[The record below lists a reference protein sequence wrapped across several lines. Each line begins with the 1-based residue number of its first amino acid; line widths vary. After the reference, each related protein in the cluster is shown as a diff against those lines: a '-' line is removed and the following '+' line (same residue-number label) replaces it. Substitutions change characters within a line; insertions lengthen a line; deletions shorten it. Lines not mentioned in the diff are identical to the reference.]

1 MIISRHMTIHLVLNN
16 LRSVYNTG
24 SLFRTA
30 DAAGVTHVHL
40 VGTTPTPTDRFGR
53 ERKDFEK
60 TALGAQNMIPWT
72 YHSTFAECVKSL
84 KENNFYVVALEQ
96 DENSILY
103 TTISLEKDIALV
115 VGNEP
120 EGFSINDISL
130 CDGIAE
136 IPQYGSK
143 ESLNVSVAAGVV
155 LFDVVRRSRNI

>member
-1 MIISRHMTIHLVLNN
+1 MHDIHIHLVLNN

-53 ERKDFEK
+53 IRKDFEK

-72 YHSTFAECVKSL
+72 YHPTFAECVTYL
-84 KENNFYVVALEQ
+84 RENDLYIIALEQ
-96 DENSILY
+96 DDQSIPY
-103 TTISLEKDIALV
+103 TTIPLEKNLVLV

-120 EGFSINDISL
+120 EGFSREDIIL

-136 IPQYGSK
+136 IPQYGGK

-155 LFDVVRRSRNI
+155 LFDVVRRSRDI